1 MAEYCRPLA
10 ALCGRILLSVIFIF
24 SGFGKLMDWS
34 GTAAGMENHG
44 MVAVPFFLAG
54 AIALELGG
62 GLSVL
67 LGWKCR
73 WGAVALLVFIVPATL
88 IFHNFWVVD
97 ETAARMNQMAHFMKN
112 IAIMGGLLLVVAH
125 GAGGFSIDNWRRSAS
140 ETRPTA
146 RQRTEH
152 VEASVP

>member
-1 MAEYCRPLA
+1 MAEYCSPLA
-10 ALCGRILLSVIFIF
+10 ALVGRILLSAIFLF

-34 GTAAGMENHG
+34 GTAAGMEKHG
-44 MVAVPFFLAG
+44 MIAVPFFLAG

-67 LGWKCR
+67 LGWKAR

-88 IFHNFWVVD
+88 IFHNFWA
-97 ETAARMNQMAHFMKN
+97 EEGAARMNQMTHFMKN
-112 IAIMGGLLLVVAH
+112 IALMGGLLMVMAH
-125 GAGGFSIDNWRRSAS
+125 GSGGFSIDNCRKCAR
-140 ETRPTA
+140 ETEPTTRGRA
-146 RQRTEH
+146 EP